1 MIQYAEMHLCV
12 HAINKSIYIQY
23 KYNFTLINQLQYT
36 MNIQLRNNESAIFNK
51 KKARG
56 PYLIKKW
63 VDFLFPFLFSVVI
76 NSICFGIFNLF
87 Q

>member
-23 KYNFTLINQLQYT
+23 KYIFTLINQLQYT

-51 KKARG
+51 KARG
-56 PYLIKKW
+56 AYLIKN
-63 VDFLFPFLFSVVI
+63 DFFFK
-76 NSICFGIFNLF
+76 F
-87 Q
+87 QRLS

>member
-1 MIQYAEMHLCV
+1 MIQYAEMHFCE

-51 KKARG
+51 KKREG
-56 PYLIKKW
+56 HT
-63 VDFLFPFLFSVVI
+63 
-76 NSICFGIFNLF
+76 
-87 Q
+87 

>member
-12 HAINKSIYIQY
+12 HAINKGIYIQY

-51 KKARG
+51 KARG
-56 PYLIKKW
+56 AYFYFYTIIKYR
-63 VDFLFPFLFSVVI
+63 
-76 NSICFGIFNLF
+76 
-87 Q
+87 